1 MIGRRRRTGAAIQA
15 ARESLE
21 PWLYGV
27 EPAPPPRRR
36 VSRRSWLILGVVAA
50 LLLGWGTFHLLTAAS
65 YFRVDRVEISGIA
78 YLTRDEVREL
88 AGIDS
93 ATTVWTRRSTLVEA
107 IEAHPLVV
115 SATVER
121 ELPRTLVLSI
131 DEAKPIGLV
140 ASPLVVPVDRRG
152 NELPVDPTS
161 PVLDLPVLSVVTPR
175 AAASWGLRLL
185 AQDVGHMADV
195 APEFYAVVSEARLD
209 DREVTLLLGDS
220 GLRVRY
226 RPPVSEARL
235 RQAMIAINDAA
246 ERLPERAPREID
258 LRFED
263 QVVVRTA
270 AAVAGPGGSR

>member
-1 MIGRRRRTGAAIQA
+1 MIGRRRRFKRPG
-15 ARESLE
+15 
-21 PWLYGV
+21 
-27 EPAPPPRRR
+27 
-36 VSRRSWLILGVVAA
+36 LIVAA
-50 LLLGWGTFHLLTAAS
+50 LLLGWGAHYLLTAAS
-65 YFRVDRVEISGIA
+65 YFRVGRVEISGIS

-88 AGIDS
+88 AGIDA
-93 ATTVWTRRSTLVEA
+93 ATMVWRRRATLVGP
-107 IEAHPLVV
+107 IEAHPLVL
-115 SATVER
+115 SATVVR
-121 ELPRTLVLSI
+121 ELPRTLVFSI

-185 AQDVGHMADV
+185 AQDVGHIADV
-195 APEFYAVVSEARLD
+195 APEFFSVVSEARLD

-235 RQAMIAINDAA
+235 RHALIAINDAA
-246 ERLPERAPREID
+246 ERLPEGAPREID

-270 AAVAGPGGSR
+270 AAVVREGRSR

>member
-1 MIGRRRRTGAAIQA
+1 MIS
-15 ARESLE
+15 REPLE
-21 PWLYGV
+21 PWLYDA

-36 VSRRSWLILGVVAA
+36 VSRRSRLPLGVVAA
-50 LLLGWGTFHLLTAAS
+50 LLAGWGAFHLLARIP
-65 YFRVDRVEISGIA
+65 YFRVDRVEISGTS
-78 YLTRDEVREL
+78 YLTRDDVREL
-88 AGIDS
+88 AGIDA
-93 ATTVWTRRSTLVEA
+93 ATMVWTRLSALVEP

-121 ELPRTLVLSI
+121 ELPRTLVVSI
-131 DEAKPIGLV
+131 DEARPIGLV

-152 NELPVDPTS
+152 SELPVDPTS

-185 AQDVGHMADV
+185 AQDMGHMADV
-195 APEFYAVVSEARLD
+195 VPEVFAVVSEARLD

-226 RPPVSEARL
+226 LPPVSEARL
-235 RQAMIAINDAA
+235 RQAMIAIDDAA
-246 ERLPERAPREID
+246 ERLRQGEPREID

-270 AAVAGPGGSR
+270 AAVEGGGR